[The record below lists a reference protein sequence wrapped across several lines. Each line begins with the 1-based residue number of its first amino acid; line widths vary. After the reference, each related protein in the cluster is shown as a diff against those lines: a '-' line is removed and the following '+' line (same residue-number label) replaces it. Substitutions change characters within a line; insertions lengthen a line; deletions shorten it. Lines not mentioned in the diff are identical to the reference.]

1 MFVLFCRYTEPQAVE
16 EQNGTVWSG
25 FGTVQPYAAW
35 TGWFN
40 FTLNAASSLENA
52 VVLRE
57 PTLVNA
63 YYREWAQVLAVSEPL
78 DWTAEWVEP
87 DWRIGS

>member
-1 MFVLFCRYTEPQAVE
+1 
-16 EQNGTVWSG
+16 
-25 FGTVQPYAAW
+25 VQPYAAW
-35 TGWFN
+35 TGSFN

-52 VVLRE
+52 VILRE

-63 YYREWAQVLAVSEPL
+63 YYEEWAQVLAVSEPL
-78 DWTAEWVEP
+78 DWTADWVEP